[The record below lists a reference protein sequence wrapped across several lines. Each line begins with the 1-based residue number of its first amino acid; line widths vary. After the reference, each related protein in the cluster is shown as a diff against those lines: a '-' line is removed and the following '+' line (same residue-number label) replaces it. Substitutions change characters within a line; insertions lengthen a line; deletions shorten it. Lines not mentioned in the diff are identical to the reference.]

1 MQYIILILACSMGIL
16 ILEYASA
23 KQKNKN
29 ENI

>member
-16 ILEYASA
+16 ILEYAFA

-29 ENI
+29 GL